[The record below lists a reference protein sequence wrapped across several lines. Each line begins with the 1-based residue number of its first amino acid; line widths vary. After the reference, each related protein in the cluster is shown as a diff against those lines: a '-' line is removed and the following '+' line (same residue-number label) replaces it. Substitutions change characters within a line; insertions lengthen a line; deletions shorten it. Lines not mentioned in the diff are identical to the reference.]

1 MARPPPPRNWFQERP
16 IACTRLARGLATY
29 QGGWPL
35 ALRPDGTAVVA
46 GSNGSLASIDFSA
59 TSRLAC
65 LADPADNAQLNSVAP
80 GQVVSLFGADL
91 APAAPYTPAGGVAP
105 SSNTFGVFFNGIPAP
120 ILYSSSQQIN
130 VQVPYEIAGA
140 STVQMQVVSTQIQN
154 PVSETRTLG
163 VVARQPAIFLSPAA
177 LASPLPGWS
186 TCGGAAEFGQ
196 AALALNADGTVN
208 DSTNPAVAGSAVTV
222 FLGGFGAATPAL
234 ATGAI
239 APGPAVA
246 LSPSLDPG
254 YPFTGTTVIATKSL
268 PGSITGVA
276 QVQLQAGG
284 QSVLLNGPTLAGTPL
299 RERAI
304 LIWTR

>member
-1 MARPPPPRNWFQERP
+1 
-16 IACTRLARGLATY
+16 
-29 QGGWPL
+29 
-35 ALRPDGTAVVA
+35 
-46 GSNGSLASIDFSA
+46 
-59 TSRLAC
+59 
-65 LADPADNAQLNSVAP
+65 
-80 GQVVSLFGADL
+80 
-91 APAAPYTPAGGVAP
+91 
-105 SSNTFGVFFNGIPAP
+105 
-120 ILYSSSQQIN
+120 

>member
-1 MARPPPPRNWFQERP
+1 M
-16 IACTRLARGLATY
+16 
-29 QGGWPL
+29 
-35 ALRPDGTAVVA
+35 VA

>member
-1 MARPPPPRNWFQERP
+1 LSCQ
-16 IACTRLARGLATY
+16 GLATY

-59 TSRLAC
+59 SSRLAC
-65 LADPADNAQLNSVAP
+65 LTDPADAAQLSSVAP
-80 GQVVSLFGADL
+80 GQLISLFGADL
-91 APAAPYTPAGGVAP
+91 APAAPYNPTGGVAQ

-120 ILYSSSQQIN
+120 ILYSSAQQIN

-140 STVQMQVVSTQIQN
+140 GTVEMQILSQQIAN

-163 VVARQPAIFLSPAA
+163 VVARQPAIFLSQAA
-177 LASPLPGWS
+177 MTSPLPGWS
-186 TCGGAAEFGQ
+186 TCGTTQAFGQ

-208 DSTNPAVAGSAVTV
+208 DCANPASAGSVVTV
-222 FLGGFGAATPAL
+222 FLNGFGPATPAL
-234 ATGAI
+234 GTGVI
-239 APGPAVA
+239 AQGPAVA
-246 LSPSLDPG
+246 LAPSLAPG
-254 YPFTGTTVIATKSL
+254 PFTGTTVIATKSL

-276 QVQLQAGG
+276 QVQLQSGG
-284 QSVLLNGPTLAGTPL
+284 QAALLNGPTLAGTPL
-299 RERAI
+299 RERVI